1 MSELTSPWVRARGQ
15 LMFLLGLVAASAIIL
30 KIESAEFVPV
40 SDVAPRP
47 AILQPSTEDI
57 APAWHRVAAD
67 ESANVTTAELGLRI
81 KAALAAHRL
90 NLIDGRELHRRVS
103 TAIAIGSG
111 RPPAVTE
118 AAAYVS
124 ALELVAWGY
133 PSLRNLATAEL
144 IRWSALPEDQ
154 LMRTA
159 LARSGDSQ

>member
-1 MSELTSPWVRARGQ
+1 MSHPTSAWVRARGQ

-40 SDVAPRP
+40 SEVAPRP

-57 APAWHRVAAD
+57 APAWQRIAAD
-67 ESANVTTAELGLRI
+67 ESADVTTEALGLRI
-81 KAALAAHRL
+81 KATLAAHRL
-90 NLIDGRELHRRVS
+90 NLIDGREVHRRVS

-111 RPPAVTE
+111 RTPDTANAP
-118 AAAYVS
+118 AYVS

-133 PSLRNLATAEL
+133 PSLRNLATGEL
-144 IRWSALPEDQ
+144 IRWNGLPGDQ

-159 LARSGDSQ
+159 LIQSGDSR

>member
-1 MSELTSPWVRARGQ
+1 MSQPTSAWVRARGQ

-40 SDVAPRP
+40 SEVAPRP
-47 AILQPSTEDI
+47 AILQPSTEEI
-57 APAWHRVAAD
+57 APAWHRISAD
-67 ESANVTTAELGLRI
+67 ESANVTTEALGLRI
-81 KAALAAHRL
+81 KATLAAHRL

-103 TAIAIGSG
+103 TAITIGSG

-118 AAAYVS
+118 APAYVS

-133 PSLRNLATAEL
+133 PSLRNLATSEL
-144 IRWSALPEDQ
+144 IRWAALPDDH

-159 LARSGDSQ
+159 LIQSGDLR